1 MTATD
6 TIKTLLMQAS
16 MGQNPEHK
24 SVKELMSDMKLA
36 LTARS
41 LEKSRELSASYMRG
55 YHQRKREEQ
64 EGMPQMQLTALQ
76 EAATPKAG

>member
-1 MTATD
+1 MTAND
-6 TIKTLLMQAS
+6 MIKTLLMQAAA
-16 MGQNPEHK
+16 GENPDNK
-24 SVKELMSDMKLA
+24 SVKELMSEMKLA

-41 LEKSRELSASYMRG
+41 VEKARALTASYMRG

-64 EGMPQMQLTALQ
+64 EGVPQMQLTALQ

>member
-1 MTATD
+1 MTAND
-6 TIKTLLMQAS
+6 MIKTLLMQAS
-16 MGQNPEHK
+16 MGQNPDNK

-41 LEKSRELSASYMRG
+41 VEKARELTASYMRG

-64 EGMPQMQLTALQ
+64 EGVPQMQLTALQ

>member
-1 MTATD
+1 MTAND
-6 TIKTLLMQAS
+6 VIKTLLQQAS
-16 MGQNPEHK
+16 MGQNPENK

-41 LEKSRELSASYMRG
+41 VEKARAMTASYMRG
-55 YHQRKREEQ
+55 YHQRKREEM

>member
-6 TIKTLLMQAS
+6 TIKTLLLQAS
-16 MGQNPEHK
+16 MGQNPDNK
-24 SVKELMSDMKLA
+24 SVKELMSEMKLA

-41 LEKSRELSASYMRG
+41 VEKTRAQTASYMRG
-55 YHQRKREEQ
+55 YNQRKREEQ
-64 EGMPQMQLTALQ
+64 EGIPQMQLAALQ